1 MASTGPAGRG
11 ILRVQRFVVPL
22 ARQPQDTPMCG
33 IAGFLHADSAR
44 PADPETLRRMCATL
58 VHRGPDGEGLYTDG
72 PVGLGMRRLAVI
84 DVAGGDQ
91 PLYDEEG
98 TVVVIQNGEIYN
110 YIELRA
116 ELEAMGH
123 RFRTH
128 SDTEVLAH
136 GYEAWGD
143 QLVSRLNGMW
153 AFAIWD
159 RRRRRLLLSR
169 DRLGIKPLCWT
180 VDGTRFL
187 FASEIKA
194 LLAAGVATTPDYEV
208 LDAYVAFGF
217 VPEPYSLYRGVH
229 KLPPGCNLVV
239 EPGVAPRLVRW
250 WRPPI
255 VDESEARRDEDR
267 IVEEFAA
274 LLTDAVRL
282 QMRSDVPFG
291 AFLSGGLDS
300 ASIVTL
306 MSEQSAAPVRTFTIG
321 FESRA
326 YDERALARRVA
337 ERCSTDHVERVV
349 EPADLETGLER
360 LAWHF
365 DEPFGDGSALATD
378 IVSAVARER
387 VTVVLTGDGGDEVLS
402 GYTRYQGE
410 KLSQAWG
417 RLPAALRA
425 GVAPRVLGAASAV
438 LPGTSRDRL
447 RRAARVLETANMS
460 FEDRLTR
467 KQSWSAAA
475 VRGALLDV
483 DGKHVRPAREFV
495 EEAMRDCP
503 ARDPFHRL
511 SWFDTTL
518 MLPSQMLTKVDRM
531 SMGRSLEAR
540 VPFLDHRLV
549 ELMAPVSARVK
560 MPGMTRKHVLR
571 RALGARLPSAL
582 LQAPKRGFNVP
593 LREWFRGG
601 SPIELLQRRVA
612 DGALDD
618 LVRRPVLARLV
629 DEHRAARA
637 DHGNLFWIL
646 LQLAGWCRRAGVPAG
661 RA

>member
-1 MASTGPAGRG
+1 
-11 ILRVQRFVVPL
+11 
-22 ARQPQDTPMCG
+22 MCG

-44 PADPETLRRMCATL
+44 PADAETLRRMCATL
-58 VHRGPDGEGLYTDG
+58 VHRGPDGEGLHTDG
-72 PVGLGMRRLAVI
+72 PLGLGMRRLAVI
-84 DVAGGDQ
+84 DVEGGRQ
-91 PLYDEEG
+91 PQFDADRSIA
-98 TVVVIQNGEIYN
+98 VIQNGEIYN

-116 ELEAMGH
+116 ELEALGH
-123 RFRTH
+123 RFVTQ
-128 SDTEVLAH
+128 SDTEVLVH
-136 GYEAWGD
+136 GYRAWGD
-143 QLVSRLNGMW
+143 DVVAHLNGMW
-153 AFAIWD
+153 AFALWD
-159 RRRRRLLLSR
+159 KPRRRLLVSR

-180 VDGTRFL
+180 WDGSRFA

-194 LLAAGVATTPDYEV
+194 LLAAGVPAEPDWEV

-217 VPEPYSLYRGVH
+217 VPEPHSLYRGIH

-239 EPGVAPRLVRW
+239 EPGRAPELRRY

-255 VDESEARRDEDR
+255 VDERDARRDERR
-267 IVEEFAA
+267 IVQEFGA
-274 LLTDAVRL
+274 LLSDAVRL

-306 MSEQSAAPVRTFTIG
+306 MAEQSQQPVRTFTIG
-321 FESRA
+321 FDARG
-326 YDERALARRVA
+326 YDERDLARRVA
-337 ERCSTDHVERVV
+337 QRCRTDHVERVV
-349 EPADLETGLER
+349 QPADLETGLDR
-360 LAWHF
+360 LGWHF

-378 IVSAVARER
+378 LVSQVARER

-410 KLSQAWG
+410 KLSQAWTH
-417 RLPAALRA
+417 LPAALRTRA
-425 GVAPRVLGAASAV
+425 APRVLDAARAL
-438 LPGTSRDRL
+438 LPGTSGDRL
-447 RRAARVLETANMS
+447 LRAARVLETANMS

-467 KQSWSAAA
+467 KQSWSRAA
-475 VRGALLDV
+475 VRAALLDV
-483 DGKHVRPAREFV
+483 EHKHVRPAREFID
-495 EEAMRDCP
+495 EAMRDCP

-511 SWFDTTL
+511 AWFDTTF

-531 SMGRSLEAR
+531 SMAHSLEAR

-549 ELMAPVSARVK
+549 ELMSPVSARVK
-560 MPGMTRKHVLR
+560 LPGMTRKHVLR
-571 RALGARLPSAL
+571 RAMGARLPHEL
-582 LQAPKRGFNVP
+582 LRAPKRGFNVP

-612 DGALDD
+612 RGALDD
-618 LVRRPVLARLV
+618 LVRRPVLAGLIE
-629 DEHRAARA
+629 EHRAARA

-646 LQLAGWCRRAGVPAG
+646 LQLAGWCARTGAPAG